1 MPDSDALFRRFPQL
15 ADLESMDDAERLEA
29 FQHVLDQL
37 QHDLDESR

>member
-15 ADLESMDDAERLEA
+15 ADLDAERLEA
-29 FQHVLDQL
+29 FQHALDQL